1 MKIDFYKDVE
11 NITKEL
17 VNLESVVNNGSES
30 KVSKYIY
37 DFYKDFSYFK
47 ENPDRLIL
55 QKTKN
60 DNIDRHNT
68 VCLIK
73 GNENTN
79 KTIVMLGHIDTVG
92 VEDFKSLKDFAFDP
106 DSLIELLKKED
117 LEEDVLKDLNSGEYM
132 VGRGSLDMK
141 SGVAVQMAIGK
152 YFLENLDKLN
162 GNLVIIAECD
172 EEDSSHGIISALD
185 ILEKWKNEENLEY
198 ELAINSDFTTSLYEG
213 DTNKYIYL
221 GTVGKL
227 LPSFYIRGVEAHV
240 GQVFSGYDPT
250 LLGSIINK
258 KIDLNSKFID
268 VKKGEATMP
277 PVALQMRDLKEKYDV
292 QTSMSMNLYY
302 NFSLHGMDPRNL
314 LDSLKILVKE
324 SFDESMEYLNSEYRK
339 FLKLSG
345 LEEDSLDFKISIYT
359 WDEYRKI
366 LIKKHGDNFIR
377 YMKNFIEKLKLDK
390 SLSFPEFS
398 MKIIDEAYNK
408 FDKSKDPSVIL
419 YYGSAFYQNMEIK
432 GIDERE
438 KRLLDTTKEI
448 IQYGK
453 EEFGEKIKSKYF
465 YPYISDASFLYSP
478 EDDSGINA
486 FMENFPAW
494 NHIYSHPIE
503 KIKKIS
509 MPVINMGVYGKD
521 GHKFTERVYKKY
533 SFETLPNLIL
543 EFILKTFSKN

>member
-68 VCLIK
+68 ICLIK

-132 VGRGSLDMK
+132 IGRGSLDMK

-172 EEDSSHGIISALD
+172 EEDSSHGIISTLD

-227 LPSFYIRGVEAHV
+227 LPSLYIRGVEAHV

-314 LDSLKILVKE
+314 LDSLKNLVKE
-324 SFDESMEYLNSEYRK
+324 SFDESMEYLNDEYRK

-408 FDKSKDPSVIL
+408 FDKSKDPAVIL

-478 EDDSGINA
+478 EDDSGVNA